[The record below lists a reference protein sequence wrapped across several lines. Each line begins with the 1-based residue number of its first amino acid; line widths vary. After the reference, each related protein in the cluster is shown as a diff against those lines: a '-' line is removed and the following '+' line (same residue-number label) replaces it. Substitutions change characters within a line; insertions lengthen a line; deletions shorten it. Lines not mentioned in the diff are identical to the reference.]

1 MKRVIE
7 APETNVALFAFL
19 LNLPWELAQVPLY
32 AGMPTARHWTAVL
45 ACSRATLGDVVIAL
59 AAFWM
64 VAVVVG
70 ARNWV
75 PAPTRGRVAGFV
87 VAGVV
92 ITIVMERLAT
102 GPLGRWPTQ
111 SGCPLF
117 LSLMSASRRF
127 CSGSSCRCLS
137 CGSCVASSR
146 ERDPPIAQGGS
157 GGMDPGW

>member
-45 ACSRATLGDVVIAL
+45 ACGRATLGDVVIAL

-70 ARNWV
+70 TRNWV
-75 PAPTRGRVAGFV
+75 LAPTRGRVAGFV

-102 GPLGRWPTQ
+102 GPLGRRAYAERMPIV
-111 SGCPLF
+111 PLVDVGVSPLLQWIVLPLLIVWF
-117 LSLMSASRRF
+117 VRRQ
-127 CSGSSCRCLS
+127 LT
-137 CGSCVASSR
+137 
-146 ERDPPIAQGGS
+146 
-157 GGMDPGW
+157 